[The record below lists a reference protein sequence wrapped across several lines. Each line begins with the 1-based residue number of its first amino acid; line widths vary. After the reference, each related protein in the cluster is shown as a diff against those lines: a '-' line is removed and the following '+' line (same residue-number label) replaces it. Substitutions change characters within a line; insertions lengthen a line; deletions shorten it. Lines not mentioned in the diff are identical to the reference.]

1 MKICLIIPLYN
12 ESNRLNPEYFKT
24 ISDMEIDLIF
34 VNDGSSDDTLV
45 KLKNLSFRKHIISY
59 KNNKG
64 KGEAIRAG
72 MNYAINEKYDLIG
85 YLDSDG
91 AFSVE
96 SVLKIIE
103 IAKKEFL
110 TNNKLGLIIAARVKL
125 SGRII
130 IRTNGRKIVSHIIKF
145 ILSLILKNKPY
156 DTQSG
161 FKIIRNTNDLKNIT
175 RNKFYTKWFFDVEL
189 IEGIKKEY
197 YVYEIPVDR
206 WVDVSGS
213 KLSYKMVFK
222 ILREIKILVKLY
234 R

>member
-12 ESNRLNPEYFKT
+12 ESNRFNSEYFKT
-24 ISDMEIDLIF
+24 INDLKIDLIF

-72 MNYAINEKYDLIG
+72 INYAIKEKYDLIG

-96 SVLKIIE
+96 SVIKTIE
-103 IAKKEFL
+103 IAKKEFMI
-110 TNNKLGLIIAARVKL
+110 NKKLGMIIAARVKL
-125 SGRII
+125 SGREI
-130 IRTNGRKIVSHIIKF
+130 IRTNSRKIVSSIIKI

-161 FKIIRNTNDLKNIT
+161 FKILRNTNNLKNIT
-175 RNKFYTKWFFDVEL
+175 KNKFFTKWFFDVEL
-189 IEGIKKEY
+189 IESIKKEY

-222 ILREIKILVKLY
+222 ILREIIILLKLY

>member
-12 ESNRLNPEYFKT
+12 ESNRLNPEYFKA
-24 ISDMEIDLIF
+24 ISDMKIDLIF

-45 KLKNLSFRKHIISY
+45 KLKNLSFRKHIITY

-72 MNYAINEKYDLIG
+72 INYAINEKYDLIG

-91 AFSVE
+91 AFSLE
-96 SVLKIIE
+96 SVIKIIK
-103 IAKKEFL
+103 IAKKEFI

-125 SGRII
+125 SGREI
-130 IRTNGRKIVSHIIKF
+130 IRTNGRKIVSQIIKF

-161 FKIIRNTNDLKNIT
+161 FKILRNTNNLKNIT

-197 YVYEIPVDR
+197 FVYEIPVDR
-206 WVDVSGS
+206 WVDVRGS

>member
-12 ESNRLNPEYFKT
+12 ESNRLNPEYFKA
-24 ISDMEIDLIF
+24 ISDMKIDLIF

-45 KLKNLSFRKHIISY
+45 KLKNLSFRKYIISY

-72 MNYAINEKYDLIG
+72 INYAINEKYDLIG

-96 SVLKIIE
+96 SVIKIIK
-103 IAKKEFL
+103 IAKKEFI
-110 TNNKLGLIIAARVKL
+110 TNNKLGLIIAARVNL
-125 SGRII
+125 SGREI

-145 ILSLILKNKPY
+145 ILSLILKSKPY

-161 FKIIRNTNDLKNIT
+161 FKILRNTNNLKNIT

-206 WVDVSGS
+206 WVDVKGS